1 MKIVLKYKEIAQEL
15 RDKIING
22 DYIPNEKLPNE
33 KEMCEKYK
41 ASRITVK
48 KPWIYWFQKG

>member
-1 MKIVLKYKEIAQEL
+1 MLKYREIAQEL
-15 RDKIING
+15 RNKIING

-33 KEMCEKYK
+33 KEMCEKYM

>member
-1 MKIVLKYKEIAQEL
+1 MEIVLKYRKIAQEL

-33 KEMCEKYK
+33 KEMCEKYMT
-41 ASRITVK
+41 SRITVK

>member
-1 MKIVLKYKEIAQEL
+1 MKTMLKYREIAQEL

-33 KEMCEKYK
+33 KEMGEKYK
-41 ASRITVK
+41 VSRITVK

>member
-1 MKIVLKYKEIAQEL
+1 MEIVLKYREIAQEL
-15 RDKIING
+15 RNKIING
-22 DYIPNEKLPNE
+22 DYIPNEK
-33 KEMCEKYK
+33 EMCEKYM